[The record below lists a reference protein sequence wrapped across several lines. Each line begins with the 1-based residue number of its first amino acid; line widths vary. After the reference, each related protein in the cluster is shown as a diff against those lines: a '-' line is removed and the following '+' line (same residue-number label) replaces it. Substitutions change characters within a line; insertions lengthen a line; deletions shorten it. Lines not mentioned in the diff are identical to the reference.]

1 MKLIRIALLGVVFAL
16 FAGGCGDE
24 GNVFS
29 LKVGDCFT
37 SVEGTEIADVPL
49 VDCAEPHEHE
59 VFAIWNVGDT
69 LPSQDAMNEGCVDRF
84 EEAIGLPFAESE
96 IYAFAITPTSE
107 RFEQGDREV
116 ICYSAEPDENGE
128 LAQITGSVLGSNR

>member
-1 MKLIRIALLGVVFAL
+1 MKLTRIVLLGLVFAL

-37 SVEGTEIADVPL
+37 SIEATEISDVPL
-49 VDCAEPHEHE
+49 VDCDELHEHE
-59 VFAIWNVGDT
+59 VFAVWNIGDT

-84 EEAIGLPFAESE
+84 EDAIGIPFEESE
-96 IYAFAITPTSE
+96 IYAFAITPTADS
-107 RFEQGDREV
+107 FEAGDREV
-116 ICYSAEPDENGE
+116 ICYSAEPDEDGE
-128 LAQITGSVLGSNR
+128 VAQITGSVLGSNR